1 MRKLICFLFLSSLAF
16 GQGGAQSGEILKST
30 AGLSGTVRVCTGTA
44 TGTPCSPLATIYS
57 DAALTVPKTNP
68 AASDVFGNYTYYAS
82 PGNYEEQLSS
92 GTSRFTRHVSIGI
105 NSSSVVGSFLP
116 SVTGG
121 DLGSTSKR
129 WDLFAGA
136 IDATSAAITTLT
148 ATTGT
153 IATLNSTTA
162 TIDAVTST
170 TGTVATLNSTTATV
184 GTLSSTTSTL
194 GAATATSFAS
204 KSIGSVRYADQFAG
218 ATADVKI
225 NAAIADLPAKGGTVD
240 ARGFGAGDQTIAA
253 TVNVGLNSGTGKT
266 VTLLVDR
273 TTNFICTITN
283 NTPCWIRNAGSSIIA
298 SGTVANPNAG
308 FTLSASAAVSNIL
321 LTVDDQSL
329 NLVGGYVEGV
339 FIFGHTGATV
349 SDAML
354 GVRNALQV
362 TQFSNITVNSNGS
375 NSVVGLKVYGNGA
388 SINVGNVQFSNIQ
401 VDTLGSSSSYPV
413 WIGCAA
419 AGSLTP
425 IPCASVN
432 TVSFLG
438 ASALVHPSAGNP
450 IVTIESRDGAGGTN
464 VVGNINFYGTQ
475 IESASNTD
483 IGIFDNGAE
492 SVHIYGLYGTC
503 HTSCG
508 ADLIKLSAP
517 AGTTLD
523 GVDIRGVDNQGGWTN
538 TLNNTANSSTFAF
551 ATYTRL
557 NYAYAASGK
566 IANVTEGA
574 GSLLQPGGS
583 AGKATC
589 WKSGAKSLGYCST
602 VVDASGNC
610 TCN

>member
-1 MRKLICFLFLSSLAF
+1 MRKLLLLVIFSSLSAF
-16 GQGGAQSGEILKST
+16 GQGGAHSSEILKST
-30 AGLSGTVRVCTGTA
+30 AGQAGTVRVCTRTA

-57 DAALTVPKTNP
+57 DQALTVPI
-68 AASDVFGNYTYYAS
+68 AGSIVASDIRGNYQYYVAPGTYK
-82 PGNYEEQLSS
+82 EQLVSL
-92 GTSRFTRHVSIGI
+92 GQTFTRPVTVGVDGAA
-105 NSSSVVGSFLP
+105 VVGPFLP
-116 SVTGG
+116 SASGE

-129 WDLFAGA
+129 WDVFAA
-136 IDATSAAITTLT
+136 NLDATTGTIVTGTITNLT
-148 ATTGT
+148 STTATITTGT

-162 TIDAVTST
+162 TV
-170 TGTVATLNSTTATV
+170 GTLNSTTA
-184 GTLSSTTSTL
+184 TL

-253 TVNVGLNSGTGKT
+253 TVTVGLNTGTGKT

-298 SGTVANPNAG
+298 SGTVSNPNAG

-329 NLVGGYVEGV
+329 NLVGGYVEGL

-349 SDAML
+349 SDALL
-354 GVRNALQV
+354 GVRNPLQV
-362 TQFSNITVNSNGS
+362 TQFASITVAANGS
-375 NSVVGLKVYGNGA
+375 NSVVGLKIYGNGA
-388 SINVGNVQFSNIQ
+388 SINVGNVQFNNIQ
-401 VDTLGSSSSYPV
+401 IDTLGSSSSYPV

-425 IPCASVN
+425 IACASVN
-432 TVSFLG
+432 TISFLG
-438 ASALVHPSAGNP
+438 SSALTHPSAGNP
-450 IVTIESRDGAGGTN
+450 IVTIEARNGAGGTN
-464 VVGNINFYGTQ
+464 AVGNINFYGTQ
-475 IESASNTD
+475 LESASNTD

-492 SVHIYGLYGTC
+492 SVHVYGLYGTC
-503 HTSCG
+503 RTTCG
-508 ADLIKLSAP
+508 ADLIKLAAP

-523 GVDIRGVDNQGGWTN
+523 GVDLRGVDNQGGWTN
-538 TLNNTANSSTFAF
+538 TLNNTVNSSTFAW

-574 GSLLQPGGS
+574 GSVLQPGGL
-583 AGKATC
+583 AGAATC
-589 WKSGAKSLGYCST
+589 WKSGGKSIGYCST

>member
-16 GQGGAQSGEILKST
+16 GQGGAQSGEIIKST

-68 AASDVFGNYTYYAS
+68 AASDIFGNYTYYAA

-162 TIDAVTST
+162 TLHVHYWHYSQFHD
-170 TGTVATLNSTTATV
+170 
-184 GTLSSTTSTL
+184 STTSTL

-204 KSIGSVRYADQFAG
+204 KTIGSVRYADQFAG

-321 LTVDDQSL
+321 LSVDDQSL

-339 FIFGHTGATV
+339 FIFGHAGATV
-349 SDAML
+349 SDALL

-375 NSVVGLKVYGNGA
+375 NSVVGLKIYGNGA
-388 SINVGNVQFSNIQ
+388 SINVGNVQFNNIQ

-425 IPCASVN
+425 IACASVN
-432 TVSFLG
+432 TISFLG
-438 ASALVHPSAGNP
+438 SSALVHPSAGNP

-464 VVGNINFYGTQ
+464 AVGNINFYGTQ

-492 SVHIYGLYGTC
+492 SVHVYGLYGTC

-508 ADLIKLSAP
+508 ADLIKLSSP
-517 AGTTLD
+517 SGTTLD

-538 TLNNTANSSTFAF
+538 TVNNTALTST
-551 ATYTRL
+551 
-557 NYAYAASGK
+557 YAYAAYPRINYTYAASGH
-566 IANVTEGA
+566 IVNVAEGA
-574 GSLLQPGGS
+574 PVKFGVRSGISADGAGFKHARFGGNDCDSGNGGS
-583 AGKATC
+583 GIH
-589 WKSGAKSLGYCST
+589 
-602 VVDASGNC
+602 
-610 TCN
+610 